1 MFPAKAHA
9 LTLILL
15 ALAPVATSAQSR
27 QEVALAK
34 QILGDLQR
42 PSIREN
48 VEYCGYLGFTR
59 AGRLTASKPTRGDEA
74 SCLADEPKNIAVITA
89 SYHTHGAFSE
99 EYFGE
104 IPSGDDMEGDE
115 EMGIDGYV
123 STPGGRLWYVDTTD
137 MVASQLCGI
146 GCLARDA
153 RFRRGADGHI
163 KQSYSYKQLVRHLS
177 Q

>member
-1 MFPAKAHA
+1 MFLTKA
-9 LTLILL
+9 LPLIFLILSPL
-15 ALAPVATSAQSR
+15 ALSAQSR

-42 PSIREN
+42 PSIRQN
-48 VEYCGYLGFTR
+48 VEYCGYLGYDR
-59 AGRLTASKPTRGDEA
+59 GGKLTASKPTRGDEA
-74 SCLADEPKNIAVITA
+74 SCLADDPLNIAVITA

-99 EYFGE
+99 DYFGE

-123 STPGGRLWYVDTTD
+123 STPGGRLWYVDTTE
-137 MVASQLCGI
+137 METWQICGI

-153 RFRRGADGHI
+153 RFRPGADGRI
-163 KQSYSYKQLVRHLS
+163 RQSYSYKQLVRHLN